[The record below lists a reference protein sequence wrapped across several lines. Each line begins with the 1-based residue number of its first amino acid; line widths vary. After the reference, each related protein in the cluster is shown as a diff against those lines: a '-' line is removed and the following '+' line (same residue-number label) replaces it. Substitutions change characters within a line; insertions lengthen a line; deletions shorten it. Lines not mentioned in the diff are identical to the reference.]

1 MGYRNTYHVLYPIR
15 AVARTFVL
23 KDIMGAVFTNA
34 LFVLRRVTPVVGMI
48 CGSWYPMRPKTVGK
62 LDVGRE
68 RVHV

>member
-1 MGYRNTYHVLYPIR
+1 M
-15 AVARTFVL
+15 L